1 MPMVC
6 RAVSS
11 LDHGLTAGLML
22 YTATLFVYLFCRQH
36 PLALHTTL

>member
-36 PLALHTTL
+36 LALLTTP